1 MSTYN
6 TAFTSDNIAGVSP
19 QVLEAMARCNV
30 GQADP
35 YGRDAC
41 TMQAEKMLSDVFE
54 KDARVFFVTTGTAA
68 NCLSLSALTPP
79 WGAVLCHHEGH
90 INHDEC
96 GAPEFF
102 NSGARV
108 LTLDGAN
115 SKIDP
120 EALKWGVK
128 HRVGDIHS
136 SQPAA
141 VSLTQATESGSVY
154 SLDELCMLGAI
165 TKNHG
170 LRMHMDGARFAN
182 ALVTLNCSPA
192 EMTWKCGVDIVSFG
206 ATKNGTMSSE
216 AIVVF
221 DKKIAQEMSFRIKRS
236 GQLGSKMRFMAA
248 QMLGYLENDLW
259 LNNAR
264 QSNAMAEL
272 LKRGLET
279 IPQISVLGSPQTN
292 IIFCK
297 MPKDCADRLLA
308 QGFSFYHGKWEKDV
322 IRLVTSFATTEQDI
336 QYFLSAVNQ
345 AVGYAEAV

>member
-1 MSTYN
+1 MTTYN

-35 YGRDAC
+35 YGRDEC
-41 TMQAEKMLSDVFE
+41 SNRAEKMLSDVFE
-54 KDARVFFVTTGTAA
+54 RDVRVFFVTTGTAA

-108 LTLDGAN
+108 LTLDGAD

-128 HRVGDIHS
+128 HRLGDMHS
-136 SQPAA
+136 SQPTT
-141 VSLTQATESGSVY
+141 VSLTQATESGTIY
-154 SLDELCMLGAI
+154 TLDDICRLGAI
-165 TKNHG
+165 TKNSG

-182 ALVTLNCSPA
+182 ALVALNCSPA
-192 EMTWKCGVDIVSFG
+192 EMTWKCGVDILSFG
-206 ATKNGTMSSE
+206 ATKNGTMSAE

-221 DKKIAQEMSFRIKRS
+221 DKTIAQEMSFRRKRS
-236 GQLGSKMRFMAA
+236 GHLGSKMRFMAA
-248 QMLGYLENDLW
+248 QMLGYLEDDLW
-259 LNNAR
+259 LKNAR
-264 QSNAMAEL
+264 QANAMAAM
-272 LKRGLET
+272 LKNGLAKL
-279 IPQISVLGSPQTN
+279 PQISLIGSPQAN

-297 MPKDCADRLLA
+297 MPKYCIDRLLA
-308 QGFSFYHGKWEKDV
+308 QGFRFYHDRWEPNV
-322 IRLVTSFATTEQDI
+322 VRFVTSFATTEQDI
-336 QYFLSAVNQ
+336 QHFLSSVYQ
-345 AVGYAEAV
+345 AVEYEKAV